1 MGVRFT
7 SETPVAYPALSP
19 IMETSVPGIHVIGA
33 LAGYPL
39 IKHCLNQGYDV
50 IEQIVG
56 HTGLKPADE
65 PMLEERFEN
74 LPGRRPVSEWLEF
87 LRGRVEILGGLS
99 LLQMRE
105 FMLESHARAY
115 KTGETIFERNDV
127 GSSLF
132 GIASGSV
139 PGGH

>member
-1 MGVRFT
+1 MGVQFT

-56 HTGLKPADE
+56 NTGLKPADE
-65 PMLEERFEN
+65 PMLEERFEGAS
-74 LPGRRPVSEWLEF
+74 LEAGRS
-87 LRGRVEILGGLS
+87 
-99 LLQMRE
+99 
-105 FMLESHARAY
+105 
-115 KTGETIFERNDV
+115 
-127 GSSLF
+127 
-132 GIASGSV
+132 ASGWSFCAAAWRF
-139 PGGH
+139 